1 MRCSGAPFPPCA
13 PPALGARHNSG
24 VHGVFGVAPGPE
36 GTPLSPVGCPDWEE
50 HRRQDPLRTF
60 RRQRYHRAVH
70 IEYARIHASGAGF
83 PELFIS
89 ASRTRGSRAAI
100 SGKRKACH
108 DEGDSFAVGELFR
121 LADRVRTHLDPLAD
135 RLDVVGIGAAA
146 RDRGIHDGD
155 LRSGLDQPDR
165 EVAADEA
172 KPARNQDFLIAVRQ
186 GLPSPV
192 APPCAAPTSRKWS
205 A

>member
-1 MRCSGAPFPPCA
+1 MNPCVLGTHGAM
-13 PPALGARHNSG
+13 
-24 VHGVFGVAPGPE
+24 VAPGPK

-60 RRQRYHRAVH
+60 RRQRYHRAVR

-108 DEGDSFAVGELFR
+108 DEGDSLA
-121 LADRVRTHLDPLAD
+121 ADR
-135 RLDVVGIGAAA
+135 RLGVCNSTRA
-146 RDRGIHDGD
+146 
-155 LRSGLDQPDR
+155 
-165 EVAADEA
+165 
-172 KPARNQDFLIAVRQ
+172 
-186 GLPSPV
+186 
-192 APPCAAPTSRKWS
+192 
-205 A
+205 